1 MAANIEITC
10 PCCDTLIV
18 IDRATG
24 EILLHKEKVKSAKGT
39 FEDMVAQLERQ
50 KSDAAKKFEKN
61 IESQKDRSR
70 ILDEKFK
77 EAMAR
82 ADKSDTPMPNPLDLD

>member
-39 FEDMVAQLERQ
+39 FEDMVAQL
-50 KSDAAKKFEKN
+50 
-61 IESQKDRSR
+61 
-70 ILDEKFK
+70 
-77 EAMAR
+77 
-82 ADKSDTPMPNPLDLD
+82 